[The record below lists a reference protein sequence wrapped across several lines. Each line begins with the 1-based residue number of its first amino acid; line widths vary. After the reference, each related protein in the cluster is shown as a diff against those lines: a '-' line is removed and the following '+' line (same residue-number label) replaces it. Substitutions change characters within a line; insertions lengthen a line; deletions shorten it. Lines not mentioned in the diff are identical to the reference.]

1 MRTEQEII
9 KKMNEIKT
17 WNKEVLNND
26 ERVVVERLNGV
37 LNTLLWVAGELDE
50 IELKK
55 EPQTEINQYAYESLL
70 QKISRKKEKRDEGK

>member
-1 MRTEQEII
+1 MRTMQEII

-17 WNKEVLNND
+17 WNNEVLNND

-55 EPQTEINQYAYESLL
+55 EPQTEINQHAYESLL
-70 QKISRKKEKRDEGK
+70 QKISRKKEKRDERK

>member
-1 MRTEQEII
+1 MRTMQEII
-9 KKMNEIKT
+9 EKMNEIKT

-26 ERVVVERLNGV
+26 ERIVVERLNGI

-55 EPQTEINQYAYESLL
+55 EPQTEINQHAYESSL
-70 QKISRKKEKRDEGK
+70 QKISRKKGEKK

>member
-1 MRTEQEII
+1 MRTMQEII
-9 KKMNEIKT
+9 EKMNEIKS

-70 QKISRKKEKRDEGK
+70 QKISRKKGEKR

>member
-1 MRTEQEII
+1 MRTMQEII
-9 KKMNEIKT
+9 EKMNEIKS

-26 ERVVVERLNGV
+26 ERIVVERLNGV

-55 EPQTEINQYAYESLL
+55 ESQTEINQYAYESLL
-70 QKISRKKEKRDEGK
+70 QKISRKKGEKR

>member
-1 MRTEQEII
+1 MRTIQEII

-70 QKISRKKEKRDEGK
+70 QKISRKKGEKR